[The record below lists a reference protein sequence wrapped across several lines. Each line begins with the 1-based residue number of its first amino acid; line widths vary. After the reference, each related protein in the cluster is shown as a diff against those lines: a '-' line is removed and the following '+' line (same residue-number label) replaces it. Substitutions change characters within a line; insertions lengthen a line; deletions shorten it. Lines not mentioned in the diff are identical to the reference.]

1 MTILSVLFIL
11 WEKKQGIGVL
21 VSFPVYFPGL
31 LIVVDNV
38 SVWKLEFNTLKSN
51 SPKPAD

>member
-21 VSFPVYFPGL
+21 VLSCIL